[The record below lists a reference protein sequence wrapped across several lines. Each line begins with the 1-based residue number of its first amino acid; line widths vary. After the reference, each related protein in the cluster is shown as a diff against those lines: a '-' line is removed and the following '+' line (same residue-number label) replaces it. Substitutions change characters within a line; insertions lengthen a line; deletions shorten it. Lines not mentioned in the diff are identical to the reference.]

1 MRPSSKLLVPLLAL
15 LVFAAL
21 DGRAAADDSL
31 YKGYNLTLKDS
42 VTNTARRSLSI
53 LSKDDLIVAPT
64 DVLTLGATLRV
75 VSSTFDATYDMP
87 ASSWALGT
95 AGKVRYRDTHTLN
108 GPIRIADIYNTKFK
122 LNGKGSLLLHTLAT
136 DPGAVSLVF
145 TTGTTRLCFEFGG
158 YRKFKADKI
167 LTAKGSAAPGAC
179 AN

>member
-1 MRPSSKLLVPLLAL
+1 MRASSKLLVPLLAL
-15 LVFAAL
+15 LVVGAL
-21 DGRAAADDSL
+21 GGRAAADDAL
-31 YKGYNLTLKDS
+31 YQGYNLTLKDNL
-42 VTNTARRSLSI
+42 TNTARRYLYI
-53 LSKDDLIVAPT
+53 LSKDELIVPPLSVTT
-64 DVLTLGATLRV
+64 DGATLRV

-87 ASSWALGT
+87 AANWYFGT

-136 DPGAVSLVF
+136 DPGTVSIVF